1 MDCNKVCNK
10 VIILTV
16 SAIRKTSH
24 IRQIDRLIMLTL
36 INLPK
41 IKTKAVVLRSPR
53 CRYSFT
59 MFVHLFAIYFRAPS
73 RGHGLKPAGLAP
85 LCFTNSTI
93 TTFDRQVPY
102 GEEKLREET
111 SVNLRSNLTDL

>member
-16 SAIRKTSH
+16 SATRKTSH

-53 CRYSFT
+53 SSICLQFT
-59 MFVHLFAIYFRAPS
+59 SELQAEDM
-73 RGHGLKPAGLAP
+73 G
-85 LCFTNSTI
+85 
-93 TTFDRQVPY
+93 
-102 GEEKLREET
+102 
-111 SVNLRSNLTDL
+111 